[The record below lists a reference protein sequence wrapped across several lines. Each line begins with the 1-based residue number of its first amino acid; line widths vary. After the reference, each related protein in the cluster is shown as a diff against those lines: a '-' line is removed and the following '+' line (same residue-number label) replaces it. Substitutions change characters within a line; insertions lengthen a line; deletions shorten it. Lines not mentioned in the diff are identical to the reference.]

1 MEPLFL
7 FSLASRHAQWASV
20 RQAAISG
27 NIANANT
34 PGFKAADVEPFT
46 AVLDKT
52 RLSMNRT
59 SARHMDVANAG
70 APTSKVNKA
79 EGWDVS
85 HSGNTVSLEQEMLKA
100 GEVNRAFSLNTNV
113 VRSFQR
119 MVLSSVKT

>member
-52 RLSMNRT
+52 HLSMNLT

-70 APTSKVNKA
+70 APTTKVSKA
-79 EGWDVS
+79 EGWDVN

-100 GEVNRAFSLNTNV
+100 DEVNRAFSLNTNV

-119 MVLSSVKT
+119 MMLASVKT

>member
-1 MEPLFL
+1 MQPLFL
-7 FSLASRHAQWASV
+7 FSLASRHAEWASV

-52 RLSMNRT
+52 HLSLNRT
-59 SARHMDVANAG
+59 SARHMDVAGAG
-70 APTSKVNKA
+70 VPTSKVNKA
-79 EGWDVS
+79 EGWDIS

-100 GEVNRAFSLNTNV
+100 DEVNRAFSLNTNV

-119 MVLSSVKT
+119 MMLASVKT